1 MQISKLSTT
10 TFPDYKDDRLPR
22 GYLSASQISKYLSC
36 PKDYYFAYVEGKKF
50 KANERMVL
58 GTCVHKLIE
67 NCITLKVD
75 NNNASPAM
83 EAILDDSKT
92 LVSELYYDDNGEAPD
107 EAELGLD
114 SIIDSAQK
122 SFITWYKNKMH
133 LISPIASEKECLFTI
148 GDIPIKGF
156 IDYLDLTP
164 HGVKVVDIK
173 VGKKKRDPNDSLQL
187 GLYAVGE
194 GTNVVG
200 FDTILQPTKRLDHR
214 LEATEAILPQSYLRH
229 VTSMVVN
236 VHRGITSGFFPECLP
251 DHWLCNPKWCSNFNQ
266 CRGKV

>member
-1 MQISKLSTT
+1 MKITKLSTT
-10 TFPDYKDDRLPR
+10 TFAHKKDDRLPR

-36 PKDYYFAYVEGKKF
+36 PKDYYFTYVEGKKF
-50 KANERMVL
+50 KTTERMVL

-67 NCITLKVD
+67 NCINLKVE
-75 NNNASPAM
+75 NKNASPLQ
-83 EAILDDSKT
+83 EEILDDSKNII
-92 LVSELYYDDNGEAPD
+92 SDFYFDDEGESPD
-107 EAELGLD
+107 EAELGFEKLVD
-114 SIIDSAQK
+114 AAQK

-164 HGVKVVDIK
+164 HGVKIVDIK

-194 GTNVVG
+194 DTNVVG
-200 FDTILQPTKRLDHR
+200 FDTILQPTKRLDTR
-214 LEATEAILPQSYLRH
+214 LEATEAILPDSYLRH

-251 DHWLCNPKWCSNFNQ
+251 DHWLCNAKWCSNFKN